1 MNKKLPVFAFF
12 FLAALGGWGKIRF
25 SGLDIAEDDRLLF
38 SADSRGGGAEAQ
50 GALFYA
56 RLEDRSITQLSAFPE
71 RMELLD
77 RGKILLVHN
86 AFGSLRIPVTGGLP
100 QSFPGFPS
108 FTEGVVP
115 GGRVET
121 AASSPDGKW
130 LLYVDPSSY
139 ARGTLTLLDG
149 ETGRKFSVSTEIERP
164 GRLFPALWSGDSRGF
179 LYSKGGRLYFYT
191 VTTRSLPPDER
202 YRLIGEGSINS
213 VCRGPG
219 DHFYYLRGSTVY
231 RIRSDEFFLR
241 TLYTGFLDMG
251 DVAGKIPLE
260 FDPNFDSYWIAPDG
274 RSLLLCKDGRNILY
288 YPLGINGG
296 GPYASVPNIMAGR
309 AGFRIRI
316 LWSGEGIVT
325 VLFDSAPGAGGGI
338 TAYRLNTAAL
348 APAFEILES
357 PPAFSAELAPGG
369 GRLVLWGKNG
379 LFLYDYRSWTLSARL
394 SSDPVYSCIWLE
406 NNELVVG
413 GSGRIERLSLD
424 DPAGAKL
431 LCLASVSRYGFEDNS
446 SLNGNGPRRIL
457 GFSGTSWYVTDGV
470 LPWTPYRVPALR
482 ETLTSSPRYRVYL
495 DAGGDGFFENVPM
508 VRDIASVGTFALF
521 RQNTGVQNFPP
532 AAGTNP
538 CRLPE
543 SPDFLFSRG
552 LRGSRALAL
561 CFDLYDDDAG
571 LSTVLEALNRF
582 EIRATFFL
590 NGEFIRRHPRAAKEI
605 TDAGHEAASMFYAP
619 MDLSDS
625 RYRVDAN
632 FVARGLARNEDEF
645 FKATGK
651 ELSLFWHPPY
661 YAVSREI
668 ADAAAAAGYRTVG
681 RDIDSRDWVQ
691 PDTRRLGIEQ
701 LSAADMIDYIMDAKE
716 GGSII
721 PLRLGVLPGG
731 RRDYLFNSLDVL
743 LDALVREGY
752 EVVPVSALMGQ
763 SR

>member
-1 MNKKLPVFAFF
+1 MKKRLPVFVLFF
-12 FLAALGGWGKIRF
+12 LLAALGSWGKIRF

-38 SADSRGGGAEAQ
+38 TADSRGGGAEAQ
-50 GALFYA
+50 GALFLA
-56 RLEDRSITQLSAFPE
+56 RLESRALTPLSAFPE
-71 RMELLD
+71 KMELLD
-77 RGKILLVHN
+77 RGRTLLVHN
-86 AFGSLRIPVTGGLP
+86 AFGSLRIPITGGLP

-108 FTEGVVP
+108 FAEGLVP
-115 GGRVET
+115 EGSVET
-121 AASSPDGKW
+121 TSSSPDGKW

-164 GRLFPALWSGDSRGF
+164 GRFFPALWSGDSRGF

-202 YRLIGEGSINS
+202 YRLIGEGAINS

-260 FDPNFDSYWIAPDG
+260 FDPNFDMYWIAPDG
-274 RSLLLCKDGRNILY
+274 RSLLLCKGGRNILY
-288 YPLGINGG
+288 YPLGIDEGA
-296 GPYASVPNIMAGR
+296 PYASVPNIMAGR
-309 AGFRIRI
+309 SGSRIGV

-325 VLFDSAPGAGGGI
+325 VLFDSAPGSEGGVM
-338 TAYRLNTAAL
+338 AYRLNTATL
-348 APAFEILES
+348 TPVFETLES
-357 PPAFSAELAPGG
+357 PPAFSAGLSPGG
-369 GRLVLWGKNG
+369 TRLVFWGKNG
-379 LFLYDYRSWTLSARL
+379 LFLYDYRSWTISARL
-394 SSDPVYSCIWLE
+394 RSDPVYSCIWLE

-413 GSGRIERLSLD
+413 GKERIERLSPD
-424 DPAGAKL
+424 DPDGAKL
-431 LCLASVSRYGFEDNS
+431 LCLASVSRYGFDDNPS
-446 SLNGNGPRRIL
+446 VNEPRRIL
-457 GFSGTSWYVTDGV
+457 GFSGGSWYITDGA
-470 LPWTPYRVPALR
+470 LPWIPYRVPALR
-482 ETLTSSPRYRVYL
+482 EASISSARYRVYL
-495 DAGGDGFFENVPM
+495 DAGGNGFFENIPM
-508 VRDIASVGTFALF
+508 VRNIMSVGTFALF
-521 RQNTGVQNFPP
+521 QRNTGAGSFPP

-543 SPDFLFSRG
+543 SPDFLFARG
-552 LRGSRALAL
+552 LRGSRTLAL
-561 CFDLYDDDAG
+561 CFDLYDDEAG
-571 LSTVLEALNRF
+571 LSTVLDVLDRF
-582 EIRATFFL
+582 EIKATFFL
-590 NGEFIRRHPRAAKEI
+590 NGEFIRRHPQAAGEI
-605 TDAGHEAASMFYAP
+605 TGAGHEAASMFYAP

-645 FKATGK
+645 FKATGE

-668 ADAAAAAGYRTVG
+668 ADAAAVAGYRTVD

-691 PDTRRLGIEQ
+691 LDARRLGIEQ

-721 PLRLGVLPGG
+721 PIRLGVLPGG
-731 RRDYLFNSLDVL
+731 RKDYLFNSLDIL

-763 SR
+763 SK